1 MRAPFEAGRM
11 RTRAAIPALLW
22 VTLVLNAAALGGV
35 AATSVKQD
43 ESLEAGRQAFETGE
57 YVKAAQF
64 LQQAAAKN
72 PENGEI
78 QFLLA
83 KTYYETQQHD
93 AAIASAEKAV
103 AVEPQNSK
111 FHEWLGRAYGAK
123 AEHAA
128 WFSAISLAKKTGKE
142 FEKAV
147 ELDERNFAARQ
158 ALIEFDCSAPGMVGG
173 GEEKARPEIEKLASL
188 DVAEGHYAE
197 GNCRRQKKDFA
208 VADAEFTKALESHP
222 KSADLVYDIGDYA
235 VKHSQPE
242 RLIAVADQGEQAAP
256 GDPRAKFYRAVA
268 FVLKKDHPEEAERLL
283 REYLQRAP
291 QRSNF
296 PHPWQAHEWLG
307 RAYED
312 QGKFQLAI
320 EEYEA
325 ALKLEPKSKSVQEAL
340 KRSKKSG

>member
-1 MRAPFEAGRM
+1 MSEAGWM
-11 RTRAAIPALLW
+11 QTKAVLQALLW
-22 VTLVLNAAALGGV
+22 LPLLLSSAARGNATAG
-35 AATSVKQD
+35 VKQE

-57 YVKAAQF
+57 YAKAAQF
-64 LQQAAAKN
+64 LQQAAAAS

-78 QFLLA
+78 HLLLA

-103 AVEPQNSK
+103 AVEPRNSK

-173 GEEKARPEIEKLASL
+173 GEDKAHPEIEKLASL
-188 DVAEGHYAE
+188 DVAEGHYAA

-222 KSADLVYDIGDYA
+222 KSADLLYDIGDYA
-235 VKHSQPE
+235 VKHGQAE
-242 RLIAVADQGEQAAP
+242 RLVAVAEQGEQAAP
-256 GDPRAKFYRAVA
+256 ADPRGKFYRAVA
-268 FVLKKDHPEEAERLL
+268 LVLKKERSGEAERLL

-291 QRSNF
+291 VRSIF
-296 PHPWQAHEWLG
+296 PHPWEAHEWLG
-307 RAYED
+307 RLYESQD
-312 QGKFQLAI
+312 KTQAAI
-320 EEYEA
+320 DEYEA
-325 ALKLEPKSKSVQEAL
+325 ALKLDAKSKSAREAL
-340 KRSKKSG
+340 KRLKKS